1 MKNPRRMLLTVSVFG
16 VLPAAVALTTQAWMG
31 HLLRQW
37 ADLEHD
43 PKRDFYAAGNLTQR
57 VTPSEA
63 EDRERYE
70 DPLGAVPP
78 LPFGYLNGIWKDFLD
93 QRPRKA
99 ELWAFDS
106 LSRKEEDTGWFKRH
120 AKARGYAWVV
130 RGEIKQEIVVEG

>member
-1 MKNPRRMLLTVSVFG
+1 MPWWFTDRIPTS
-16 VLPAAVALTTQAWMG
+16 PAADEKPAQNA
-31 HLLRQW
+31 
-37 ADLEHD
+37 ADCFCV
-43 PKRDFYAAGNLTQR
+43 RRAAGNLTQR

-106 LSRKEEDTGWFKRH
+106 LSRREEDTGWFKRH